1 MAVHK
6 KVVYEMDLTKKVSN
20 FGIDSCIKTQYP
32 EAEITIT
39 DNPVMSMKIK
49 VAIFIPFD
57 DILSEAVLKG
67 EVLERTLSKQG
78 YTVNKVLVKMKFDL
92 DDLR

>member
-39 DNPVMSMKIK
+39 DNPVMSNKIK

>member
-1 MAVHK
+1 
-6 KVVYEMDLTKKVSN
+6 MDLTKKVSN